1 MRSRRVLLAGATLL
15 FLIGAI
21 YYDRIFFRPSLSS
34 FISDEFKVEP
44 QGEHSNSSLHT
55 NNRASSSAVDPS
67 SWVNV
72 QSRLNLTTRFKAS
85 SIQQSLQTNDADT
98 TANNNAIFFTSSA
111 PKTAATTA
119 PSAHNIHRTA
129 NTDTATNTQSATIVV
144 QLSGEMGNQLSKIAH
159 GHALFLWLKREFGL
173 EATVILRHQEK
184 PKWLSARENVQK
196 CFPATRSYDFSA
208 ANTLEFQNRS
218 RQQSAWL
225 GSSLDSINNPES
237 VANVSRALQLFA
249 QFNRSGVHEQHSSSN
264 SNISLP
270 FLYSDLLVMDDLFMD
285 RFYDDYRE
293 LFRFDPACCQH
304 RPEPDE
310 SVFVS
315 VVRQT
320 TSSIPW
326 CFAHY
331 VVRCVF
337 VYCFGSTFA
346 TISGKC
352 REKEDVWG
360 MKNCRPTRRLVKS
373 LDIWG
378 GVTRWP
384 LPRVLILP
392 LHART
397 LRLWNK
403 GVFRFA

>member
-15 FLIGAI
+15 FLIGAL
-21 YYDRIFFRPSLSS
+21 YYRIFFRLSLSS
-34 FISDEFKVEP
+34 FISNEFKVEP
-44 QGEHSNSSLHT
+44 LGEHSNSSLHT
-55 NNRASSSAVDPS
+55 NNTASSSSVDPS
-67 SWVNV
+67 PWVNV

-85 SIQQSLQTNDADT
+85 SNQQSLQTNDADT
-98 TANNNAIFFTSSA
+98 TENNNAIFFPSND
-111 PKTAATTA
+111 PKTGATTA
-119 PSAHNIHRTA
+119 PSAHNIDRTA
-129 NTDTATNTQSATIVV
+129 TDTATNTQSATIVV

-173 EATVILRHQEK
+173 DATIILRHQER
-184 PKWLSARENVQK
+184 PKWLRARDSVQK

-208 ANTLEFQNRS
+208 ANTLEFENRS

-225 GSSLDSINNPES
+225 GSSLDAINNHES

-249 QFNRSGVHEQHSSSN
+249 HFNRSEVHEQHSSSN

-270 FLYSDLLVMDDLFMD
+270 FLYSNLLVMDDLFMD

-337 VYCFGSTFA
+337 VYCVGSTFA

-352 REKEDVWG
+352 REKEDLRG
-360 MKNCRPTRRLVKS
+360 MKNCRQTRRLVSS
-373 LDIWG
+373 LGIWG

-397 LRLWNK
+397 LRLWNTW
-403 GVFRFA
+403 VFRCAL